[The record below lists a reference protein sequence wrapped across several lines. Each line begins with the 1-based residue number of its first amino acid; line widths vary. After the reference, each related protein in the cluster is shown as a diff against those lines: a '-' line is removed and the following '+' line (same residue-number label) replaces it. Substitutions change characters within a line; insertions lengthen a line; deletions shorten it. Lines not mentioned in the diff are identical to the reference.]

1 MSFSSISELY
11 YLCFCV
17 TSDPDKIHKNVF
29 LILLLLLFSHHHSWM
44 QKVLLSIS
52 PSLTTVQTSKCNLP
66 HITQQTCKPKCHL
79 FLLWHCLFHISLRYS
94 LSTYLVFLYPSSII
108 CLLYLSILHQSSQS
122 CIYFYFTHIRNES
135 SLDCT
140 DYSLGRCSC
149 FILPSCLSFSV
160 CACVYVWEVLIAE
173 KRLVPEDFEESH
185 QLQWLLL
192 KLLLELI
199 NPANVTH
206 NADSVALFFC
216 LLFDISV
223 YNWFFK
229 LLLLLLLA
237 VSMNIKSTVQHCFT
251 DCCAVSNYS
260 ALFSISFYVTDLFQ
274 IEFNNLLPQSYTHR
288 HLIMTMWK
296 KGFEIFAN

>member
-1 MSFSSISELY
+1 MNPALIALITHWEDVVVLSS
-11 YLCFCV
+11 
-17 TSDPDKIHKNVF
+17 
-29 LILLLLLFSHHHSWM
+29 
-44 QKVLLSIS
+44 
-52 PSLTTVQTSKCNLP
+52 LP
-66 HITQQTCKPKCHL
+66 A
-79 FLLWHCLFHISLRYS
+79 S
-94 LSTYLVFLYPSSII
+94 LS
-108 CLLYLSILHQSSQS
+108 LSV
-122 CIYFYFTHIRNES
+122 R
-135 SLDCT
+135 
-140 DYSLGRCSC
+140 
-149 FILPSCLSFSV
+149 V
-160 CACVYVWEVLIAE
+160 CMCERSWLQK

-229 LLLLLLLA
+229 LLLSLLLA

-274 IEFNNLLPQSYTHR
+274 IEFSNLLPQSYTHR